1 MVILSSVSHPCS
13 SRKERGKHAMKKV
26 WHMYLESTVHLDIL
40 LRLPVTFP
48 KLQGKVT
55 NILLKLEYIAVLNIH
70 PFLSL
75 SLSLS
80 VFLVCFFKKRRESG
94 HSGKDQ

>member
-1 MVILSSVSHPCS
+1 
-13 SRKERGKHAMKKV
+13 MKKV

-80 VFLVCFFKKRRESG
+80 VFLVCFFKKGRESG